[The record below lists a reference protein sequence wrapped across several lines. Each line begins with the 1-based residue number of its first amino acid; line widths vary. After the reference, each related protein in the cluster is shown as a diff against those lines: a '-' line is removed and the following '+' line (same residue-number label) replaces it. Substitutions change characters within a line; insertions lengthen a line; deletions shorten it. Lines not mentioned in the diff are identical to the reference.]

1 MTGGSFFIMTFY
13 NECADCIF
21 MLHFLSKRYSSSIRS
36 DFLYPDKRVIFE
48 GSLQEFV
55 RAEEKLQVMAGEA
68 QDKDMGQLLR
78 GLYGAGASERAVAY
92 GS

>member
-1 MTGGSFFIMTFY
+1 M
-13 NECADCIF
+13 
-21 MLHFLSKRYSSSIRS
+21 
-36 DFLYPDKRVIFE
+36 
-48 GSLQEFV
+48 